1 LRGERKGDDP
11 VENRHIISVVIFVLA
26 AVLFLLIGLGWGG
39 LAGWL
44 VGALVGAAFV
54 VAGLFFWRRGK

>member
-1 LRGERKGDDP
+1 M
-11 VENRHIISVVIFVLA
+11 ENRRIISIVVFVLA
-26 AVLFLLIGLGWGG
+26 VVLFFLIGLGWGEG

-44 VGALVGAAFV
+44 IGALVGAAFI

>member
-1 LRGERKGDDP
+1 M
-11 VENRHIISVVIFVLA
+11 ENRHIISIVVFILA
-26 AVLFLLIGLGWGG
+26 VVLFLLIGLGWGG

-44 VGALVGAAFV
+44 IGALVGAAFV